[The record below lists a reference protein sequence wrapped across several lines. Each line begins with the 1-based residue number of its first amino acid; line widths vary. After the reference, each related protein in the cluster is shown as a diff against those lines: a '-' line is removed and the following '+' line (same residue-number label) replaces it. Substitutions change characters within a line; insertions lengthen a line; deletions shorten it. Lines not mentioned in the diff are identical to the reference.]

1 MILYLL
7 GSIIGLVFRV
17 LPIRFG
23 YALAYV
29 IGYIVY
35 LVWPRGRTC
44 LRENLRHVVGSNASK
59 KEIDRLA
66 KGALRNYCKYLLEYV
81 CLPAV
86 KPEEIMKRVAF
97 QGWEENFGKALEE
110 GKGCILVG
118 LHQGNWELAGA
129 KVVLNDY
136 PLNVVVES
144 MPSKRLDGYVQY
156 RRWGKGMNVVAM
168 EKGVGG
174 MVEALRRNEHL
185 VLLIDIPN
193 ADKGIPVKFCDAVM
207 KMPRGAATLALKTGA
222 KIVPMTSVRRP
233 DNTFLTSFGECI
245 SFEPSGSVSKDV
257 RALTQEIMNSL
268 EPYIKQYP
276 EQYYMF
282 RCMWPKET
290 RDGCSKQP

>member
-23 YALAYV
+23 YALANI
-29 IGYIVY
+29 IGYIIF
-35 LVWPRGRTC
+35 LVWRRGRKC
-44 LRENLRHVVGSNASK
+44 LGENLRHVVGSNASK

-66 KGALRNYCKYLLEYV
+66 KGALRNYCKYLLDYV

-97 QGWEENFGKALEE
+97 QGWENIEKALEE
-110 GKGCILVG
+110 GKGSILVG
-118 LHQGNWELAGA
+118 LHQGHWEITGGAFVLAGQ
-129 KVVLNDY
+129 

-144 MPSKRLDGYVQY
+144 LSSRKLDEFVQS
-156 RRWGKGMNVVAM
+156 RRRCMWMNVIAM
-168 EKGVGG
+168 EDGVGG

-193 ADKGIPVKFCDAVM
+193 ADKGVQVKFCDAVM

-222 KIVPMTSVRRP
+222 KIVPMASVRRP

-276 EQYYMF
+276 EQSYMF
-282 RCMWPKET
+282 RCMWPEEA
-290 RDGCSKQP
+290 RDGCSKQQ